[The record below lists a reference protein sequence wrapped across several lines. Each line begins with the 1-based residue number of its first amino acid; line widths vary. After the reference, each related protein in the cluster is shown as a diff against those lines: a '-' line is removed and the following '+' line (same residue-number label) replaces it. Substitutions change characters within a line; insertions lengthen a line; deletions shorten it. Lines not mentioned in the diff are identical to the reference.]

1 VTAQPREELHA
12 LAPTEHAPHGLGRT
26 NVLADWQPRHRR
38 SLVDEAHVVR
48 RERRS
53 QVFSRGI
60 FVHAREEQL
69 HMTATNLGHENVSV
83 AKALGC
89 LRFVRLFS
97 AAYPGALD
105 ARRLDSQ
112 VSKR

>member
-1 VTAQPREELHA
+1 
-12 LAPTEHAPHGLGRT
+12 
-26 NVLADWQPRHRR
+26 
-38 SLVDEAHVVR
+38 
-48 RERRS
+48 
-53 QVFSRGI
+53 
-60 FVHAREEQL
+60 
-69 HMTATNLGHENVSV
+69 MTAANLGHENVSV

-105 ARRLDSQ
+105 ARRLDRQ